1 MDLYGGDTQAIQL
14 GASRRREVSDLNQRI
29 SSHNKDLADQLSGLQ
44 EGIKTQATIQQGVQT
59 AQGLWGGAG
68 MPDKIKAY
76 SDWRDGKTGG
86 TNPTAGAKNTQTGA
100 TAGEDLTD
108 TNQAKGLFGKGVKT
122 GGGVETVDTSN
133 IQVTAKD
140 YDRAGNE
147 VTQGESLAETD
158 SSLGGTLK
166 SGISR
171 VTGVSKGAL
180 TEGLEMA
187 GKGATGVAAAGIIGE
202 DLYNDFK
209 KGGWGS
215 MNTGE
220 KIGNVLQIG
229 GAVSDIVGMAFPPAK
244 LLGGIL
250 DVTAGVTDIAS
261 EQVAEGTKEKDA
273 ATTEQS
279 QLEQGV
285 GQAAVQTQVT
295 GRTQ

>member
-1 MDLYGGDTQAIQL
+1 MDLYSGDTQAIQL
-14 GASRRREVSDLNQRI
+14 GASRRREVSDLNERI
-29 SSHNKDLADQLSGLQ
+29 KQHNNDLADQLSSLQ
-44 EGIKTQATIQQGVQT
+44 SGIKTQATIQQGIQT
-59 AQGLWGGAG
+59 AQGLWGGSG
-68 MPDKIKAY
+68 MPDKLKAY
-76 SDWRDGKTGG
+76 QDWRAGKTGG
-86 TNPTAGAKNTQTGA
+86 TNPTSGATRTQTGA

-108 TNQAKGLFGKGVKT
+108 SNQAKGLFGKGVKT
-122 GGGVETVDTSN
+122 GGGVETIDTSN
-133 IQVTAKD
+133 IEVTAKD

-158 SSLGGTLK
+158 NSLGGALK

-180 TEGLEMA
+180 EEGLETA
-187 GKGATGVAAAGIIGE
+187 GKGVTGIGAAGIIGE
-202 DLYNDFK
+202 DLYSDFK
-209 KGGWGS
+209 KGGWAS

-244 LLGGIL
+244 LLGGVL
-250 DVTAGVTDIAS
+250 DVAAGVTDIAS
-261 EQVAEGTKEKDA
+261 EQVAEGTKEKEA

-285 GQAAVQTQVT
+285 GQAEVQTQVT

>member
-14 GASRRREVSDLNQRI
+14 GASRRREVSDLNERI

-44 EGIKTQATIQQGVQT
+44 EGIKTQATIQQGIQT

-76 SDWRDGKTGG
+76 QDWRAGNSGG
-86 TNPTAGAKNTQTGA
+86 TNPTQGATNTQTGA

-108 TNQAKGLFGKGVKT
+108 SNQARGLFGKGVKT
-122 GGGVETVDTSN
+122 GGGVESVDTSN

-158 SSLGGTLK
+158 SSLGGTIK

-180 TEGLEMA
+180 EEGLEAA
-187 GKGATGVAAAGIIGE
+187 GKGVTGIAAAGIVGE

-209 KGGWGS
+209 KGGWAS

-220 KIGNVLQIG
+220 KVGNVLQIG
-229 GAVSDIVGMAFPPAK
+229 GAVSDMVGMVFPPAK
-244 LLGGIL
+244 LLGGVL
-250 DVTAGVTDIAS
+250 DVAAGVTDVAS
-261 EQVAEGTKEKDA
+261 EQVAEGTKEQDA

-279 QLEQGV
+279 QVSEGV
-285 GQAAVQTQVT
+285 GQEAVQTQVT

>member
-1 MDLYGGDTQAIQL
+1 MDLYSGDTQAIQL
-14 GASRRREVSDLNQRI
+14 GASRRREVSDLNERI
-29 SSHNKDLADQLSGLQ
+29 KQHNSDLGEQLASIQG
-44 EGIKTQATIQQGVQT
+44 GIKTQATIQQGIQT
-59 AQGLWGGAG
+59 AQGLWGGTG

-76 SDWRDGKTGG
+76 QDWRAGKSGG
-86 TNPTAGAKNTQTGA
+86 TNPTQGATNTQSGA

-108 TNQAKGLFGKGVKT
+108 GNQARGLFGKGVKT

-147 VTQGESLAETD
+147 VTSGESLAETD
-158 SSLGGTLK
+158 TSLGGTIK

-171 VTGVSKGAL
+171 VTGVGKGAIE
-180 TEGLEMA
+180 EGLDMA
-187 GKGATGVAAAGIIGE
+187 GKGATGIAAAGIIGE
-202 DLYNDFK
+202 DLYSDFK
-209 KGGWGS
+209 SGGWAS
-215 MNTGE
+215 MNTGQ

-261 EQVAEGTKEKDA
+261 EQVSEGTKEKDA
-273 ATTEQS
+273 ETQEQS

-285 GQAAVQTQVT
+285 GSGAAPTQVT